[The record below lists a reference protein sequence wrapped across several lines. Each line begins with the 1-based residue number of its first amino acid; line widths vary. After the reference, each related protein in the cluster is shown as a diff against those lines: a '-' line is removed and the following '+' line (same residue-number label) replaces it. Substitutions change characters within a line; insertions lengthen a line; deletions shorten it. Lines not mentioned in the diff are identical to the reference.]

1 MKAHALRSIPAIMHA
16 GSTSRFNGITIV
28 LIEQNAKQALQISD
42 GLVLEQGQP
51 ASKTRRHQMCRRLGA
66 SGRRVMSKRKLLLG
80 LIGTNIMGSLS
91 PALFADAFVAAG
103 IDGFYHLMDVNR
115 LLERR
120 LANLLD
126 AAKATGFAG
135 TNITYPFKQE
145 VIALLDAVDP
155 EAAQIG
161 AVNTVAIGPEGRTT
175 GYNFDRRG
183 WRNSFEESLGRNSA
197 KDATVVL
204 VGAGGAGRAV
214 AFALMDLGVAILI
227 IHDRDGTRA
236 NALNADI
243 ACNYGALRCRVSS
256 ELERDIAA
264 AQGVVNA
271 TQIGMRGFPGNPVP
285 VSALKASLWAADVIY
300 TPIETEFI
308 KAAAA
313 KGARVL
319 NGGGMCVHQA
329 VEAFRLFTGIEPD
342 VARMHRAFATAL
354 TARDKPKFEAT

>member
-1 MKAHALRSIPAIMHA
+1 MLP
-16 GSTSRFNGITIV
+16 
-28 LIEQNAKQALQISD
+28 
-42 GLVLEQGQP
+42 
-51 ASKTRRHQMCRRLGA
+51 
-66 SGRRVMSKRKLLLG
+66 RKVLLG
-80 LIGTNIMGSLS
+80 LIGANIMGSLS
-91 PALFADAFVAAG
+91 PALFADAFAAAG
-103 IDGFYHLMDVNR
+103 IDGFYHLMDVDR
-115 LLERR
+115 LPERR

-126 AAKATGFAG
+126 AIKAAGFVG
-135 TNITYPFKQE
+135 TNITYPFKQD

-161 AVNTVAIGPEGRTT
+161 AVNTVAIGPDGLTT

-183 WRNSFEESLGRNSA
+183 WRNGFEESLGRNSA

-214 AFALMDLGVAILI
+214 AFALMDLGVAVLI
-227 IHDRDGTRA
+227 IHDRDSMRA
-236 NALNADI
+236 NALTADL
-243 ACNYGALRCRVSS
+243 AMHYGASRCRIASD
-256 ELERDIAA
+256 LERDIAA
-264 AQGVVNA
+264 AHGVVNA
-271 TQIGMRGFPGNPVP
+271 TQVGMRGFPGNLVP
-285 VSALKASLWAADVIY
+285 ISALKGSHWAADVIY

-354 TARDKPKFEAT
+354 AARDKATTEAT